1 MSCGSPPT
9 IIRLLA
15 GLAAILLASII
26 LIGASAAIEDRISWL
41 GNTFPGGSTNSWVQS
56 SILDM
61 YVTPDGRMITNSL
74 WDEQGKEG
82 TIFQNGNL
90 ITGFYGLHDCGGQAV
105 TANSSYIF
113 MGIGCSSTS
122 HGFRRYNFDGTAN
135 GSDVLVNSTT
145 AVTGIAATATEV
157 YVSDPGDNKIRVFS
171 ATGLNELRNFPFTSP
186 GKLTVDTAGNL
197 WIVQT
202 STNAILHY
210 SNTGTALG
218 GNITSAGIPTAVAI
232 DNQGRLMVGDSGTR
246 QQILFYNTS
255 SSQQVATF
263 GVAGGIY
270 SGNQGQTGDQK
281 LISPTG
287 LGTDSSGNIYVAST
301 VGGAEIRAFSS
312 SGTLQ
317 WHLEGLEFIDTAVA
331 DPATDGLDVYTKRQ
345 HFTMDYSQSN
355 GKEATWAGMTVQT
368 LKYPTDPRL
377 SFAYPS
383 TQWNS
388 ILAVRTING
397 QKYMFMTDQ
406 YASQVTIYR
415 LVGDT
420 AIPSGMINP
429 AGTTTWMPGTVPQS
443 SSFIWRDLN
452 GDGNVQANEFTYVG
466 SVEINVW
473 GWSIDNQGNI
483 WQAREGTDGVR
494 VLPLQGTDSNGNLI
508 YDHAALSVLGIP
520 APFTQVERVEYDSDS
535 DTMYVGGYTAA
546 NPIANGYWGQAG
558 TEIARYD
565 NWSTGNRTSRWRI
578 VLPYDPANTRTI
590 KAMAV
595 AGQRVFAGMLASSSI
610 DNVYMYDANTGASL
624 GQLPG
629 SQARRGSSGWIDG
642 AQNLRAYQRSNGEY
656 DVFVEDDACNRVLMY
671 RLQGSSSV
679 SIATITAPT
688 RGATIFGEVTLSA
701 TASASAGVAV
711 QFKVDGVNV
720 GPEVRGAPYSVHWR
734 TSDFS
739 NGPHSITATARD
751 TARNVRSSAPVVVT
765 VNNSA
770 TQDVIRVNAG
780 GSAYTDEQGNVW
792 AADTGFSGGSTYS
805 SLKAVHGTRA
815 SLLYQTVRWSNGPF
829 QYEFSL
835 PDGTYSVTLKFAEV
849 YYTKPG
855 QRVFKVSVN
864 DQELLP
870 SFDPLL
876 AAGGPDTA
884 VDRQFHI
891 SVTGGRITILFS
903 QVVGQPIVNAIE
915 IQKEGTIPRRRS
927 PAR

>member
-1 MSCGSPPT
+1 MN
-9 IIRLLA
+9 IRLLA
-15 GLAAILLASII
+15 GLVAILLASILLMI
-26 LIGASAAIEDRISWL
+26 TGSAAIEDRTSWL
-41 GNTFPGGSTNSWVQS
+41 GNTFPGGNTNLWVQS

-61 YVTPDGRMITNSL
+61 YVMPNGQMITNSL

-90 ITGFYGLHDCGGQAV
+90 ITGFYGLHDCGGEAV
-105 TANSSYIF
+105 SANSSYIF
-113 MGIGCSSTS
+113 MGIGCGSWGY
-122 HGFRRYNFDGTAN
+122 GFRRYNFDGTAN
-135 GSDVLVNSTT
+135 GSDVLINSTT

-157 YVSDPGDNKIRVFS
+157 YVSDAGDNKIRVFS
-171 ATGLNELRNFPFTSP
+171 ATGLNELYNFPFTSP
-186 GKLTVDTAGNL
+186 GKLTVDTTGNL

-232 DNQGRLMVGDSGTR
+232 DNQGRLMVGDSGPN

-263 GVAGGIY
+263 GVTGGIN

-287 LGTDSSGNIYVAST
+287 LGTDSAGNIYVAST

-312 SGTLQ
+312 TGILQ
-317 WHLEGLEFIDTAVA
+317 WHLQGLEFIDTAVA

-355 GKEATWAGMTVQT
+355 GKEATWEGMTVQT

-377 SFAYPS
+377 SLYPAP
-383 TQWNS
+383 QELS

-397 QKYMFMTDQ
+397 QKYMFLTDQ
-406 YASQVTIYR
+406 FASQLTIYR
-415 LVGDT
+415 LEGDT

-429 AGTTTWMPGTVPQS
+429 AGTTTWMPGIVPQS

-452 GDGNVQANEFTYVG
+452 GDGNVQVNEFTYVG
-466 SVEINVW
+466 NVEINVW

-483 WQAREGTDGVR
+483 WQAREGSDGVR
-494 VLPLQGTDSNGNLI
+494 VLSLQGTDSNGNLI
-508 YDHAALSVLGIP
+508 YDQTYLSVLGIP

-546 NPIANGYWGQAG
+546 NPIGNGYWGQVG
-558 TEIARYD
+558 TVIARYD
-565 NWSTGNRTSRWRI
+565 NWSTGNRTPRWQI
-578 VLPYDPANTRTI
+578 VLPYNPTNSQTI

-595 AGQRVFAGMLASSSI
+595 AGQRVFAGMLASSSVN
-610 DNVYMYDANTGASL
+610 NVYVYDANTGTSL
-624 GQLPG
+624 GQLLPG
-629 SQARRGSSGWIDG
+629 PQVGRNMGWIDG

-656 DVFVEDDACNRVLMY
+656 DVFVEEVAWNKVIMY
-671 RLQGSSSV
+671 RLQGSPSLP
-679 SIATITAPT
+679 IANVTAPAA
-688 RGATIFGEVTLSA
+688 RAALSGDVTLSA
-701 TASASAGVAV
+701 TASASAGITV

-734 TSDFS
+734 TADFS
-739 NGPHSITATARD
+739 NGRHSITATARD
-751 TARNVRSSAPVVVT
+751 TARNVRNSAPVMVT
-765 VNNSA
+765 VQNTA
-770 TQDVIRVNAG
+770 AQDVIRVRAG
-780 GSAYTDEQGNVW
+780 GSAYTDEQGHVW

-805 SLKAVHGTRA
+805 SLKAVSGTRA

-829 QYEFSL
+829 QYEFSV

-855 QRVFKVSVN
+855 QRVFKVLVN
-864 DQELLP
+864 GQELLP

-891 SVTGGRITILFS
+891 TVTGGRITILFS